1 MMNEPNQSTPFDEV
15 VDEMVEVAGIWLSAG
30 LSLGSAAL
38 EATSEGLEATALS
51 LSKLADELTGDE
63 PEA

>member
-15 VDEMVEVAGIWLSAG
+15 VDEMFEVAGTWLSAG
-30 LSLGSAAL
+30 LSLGSALL
-38 EATSEGLEATALS
+38 ELTSEGLEATARS

-63 PEA
+63 TEV